1 MLALETTDNW
11 AFSVDID
18 VGGAETYTNAE
29 ANAIDSVY
37 ALVLWANNPARGWF
51 GVASFAWS
59 WARHVATGGTILT
72 LTSTAPFGFTM
83 TAGAHDRLGLPADV
97 GASEIIGDQPATGT
111 WAPASKLSVKKYMR
125 TLDRGD
131 ANGDGGVR
139 PGVPGLGAYRPEV
152 TAVGTVID
160 SARLAAVLATASN
173 PRRAVVY
180 QLHTDDW
187 ITLAIGSVNRSP
199 AETMHY
205 RFEIQAGGVSL

>member
-1 MLALETTDNW
+1 MLALETTAVW
-11 AFSVDID
+11 GFSVDID

-29 ANAIDSVY
+29 ANAIDSIY
-37 ALVLWANNPARGWF
+37 ALVVWANAPARGWF

-59 WARHVATGGTILT
+59 WARDPTTGGTILT

-97 GASEIIGDQPATGT
+97 GANEIIGDQPATGT
-111 WAPASKLSVKKYMR
+111 WAPASKLAVKRYTR

-131 ANGDGGVR
+131 ANGSGAVR

-152 TAVGTVID
+152 TAIGTAID
-160 SARLAAVLATASN
+160 SARLAVILSTASN

-180 QLHTDDW
+180 QLHTAEW
-187 ITLAIGSVNRSP
+187 ITLALGTVTRSP

-205 RFEIQAGGVSL
+205 RFDLQAVGVSL